1 MFSVDLFRQ
10 YLKTAADFL
19 AVAAPILCLFDCV
32 VLPLLSAVLPFLGL
46 QNFIHGLNDQ
56 LISIMVLAICLP
68 VLLPGVMK
76 HRDKRVLVMFSMAAC
91 LMFFTNILGENI
103 DLALHT
109 TLTLLT
115 SALLL
120 RATWLNKRLLACG
133 CGHSH
138 KHGS

>member
-1 MFSVDLFRQ
+1 M
-10 YLKTAADFL
+10 
-19 AVAAPILCLFDCV
+19 
-32 VLPLLSAVLPFLGL
+32 GL
-46 QNFIHGLNDQ
+46 QHIFHGLNDQ

-68 VLLPGVMK
+68 VLIPGVMK

-109 TLTLLT
+109 TLTVLT

-120 RATWLNKRLLACG
+120 RSTWLNKRLLACG

-138 KHGS
+138 NH

>member
-1 MFSVDLFRQ
+1 MFSISSFRQ
-10 YLKTAADFL
+10 YLKMAADFL

-32 VLPLLSAVLPFLGL
+32 VLPILSAVLPFLGL
-46 QNFIHGLNDQ
+46 QRIVHGLNDQ

-68 VLLPGVMK
+68 VLIPGVMK

-103 DLALHT
+103 DIALHT
-109 TLTLLT
+109 ILTVLT

-120 RATWLNKRLLACG
+120 RATWLNMRLLSCG

-138 KHGS
+138 NH